1 MCSYQLELHKL
12 CFCLIYCI
20 CIQYMR
26 QCIFAVTEF
35 NKSLLLLPIF
45 LYQNYNETFFFSF
58 GCLQTTVST
67 LFMSINT
74 SQFSVLSVYFCDFSL
89 RYASSC
95 LRTSYMGG
103 RQGRQGS
110 KMRREESRKHAC
122 NKTRQPRFT
131 VVTLKRLIKSDAWHS
146 CIISPLF
153 CYSLDFVISVN

>member
-1 MCSYQLELHKL
+1 MQRLSLINHCFYFPFSCIKIIMKCSS
-12 CFCLIYCI
+12 
-20 CIQYMR
+20 R
-26 QCIFAVTEF
+26 
-35 NKSLLLLPIF
+35 P
-45 LYQNYNETFFFSF
+45 FFSF

-89 RYASSC
+89 GYASSC
-95 LRTSYMGG
+95 FRTSYKGG

-110 KMRREESRKHAC
+110 KMRREESKQQAC

-131 VVTLKRLIKSDAWHS
+131 VVILKRLIKSDAWHS

-153 CYSLDFVISVN
+153 CYSLDFVISVR

>member
-45 LYQNYNETFFFSF
+45 LYQNYFFFF
-58 GCLQTTVST
+58 WVFTDHCVYTVYVK
-67 LFMSINT
+67 
-74 SQFSVLSVYFCDFSL
+74 QFSVLSVYFCDFSL

-110 KMRREESRKHAC
+110 KMRREESRQHAC